1 MENYNDFEEAFGEK
15 AISPEE
21 KYVKF
26 WSTTVGRYYHNGSTK
41 FQISKAKDFYWKTK
55 ESDFEPY
62 KRELEENGEFCL
74 VFPDTVVSDNG
85 VRFKNFIVMHTEL
98 QKQSQ
103 YNAVMSYVPADLN
116 HMKMYKDKKYDYV
129 NKLKSKLEEY
139 EKKKNIVRNLEDYSV
154 EISYGK
160 NMDVSKC
167 DEKEKQNID
176 FYINRVIETVL
187 KEPNRPQCSDE
198 IWFQEQNGEFAL
210 CRDLIREGKVQKI
223 VTEETTYNVW
233 RINDDM
239 KNAET
244 CILIDCRPMYFVGE
258 SNIKG
263 KYIVIRVK
271 RDERKL
277 IYDKKSIRLHVMY
290 GEVHS

>member
-15 AISPEE
+15 AVLPEE

-26 WSTTVGRYYHNGSTK
+26 WGISVGKYYYSGSTQ
-41 FQISKAKDFYWKTK
+41 FQKTKVRDFRWKTK
-55 ESDFEPY
+55 ESDFEGR
-62 KRELEENGEFCL
+62 KLELEENGEFCL
-74 VFPDTVVSDNG
+74 VFPDSVVSDNG
-85 VRFKNFIVMHTEL
+85 IRYDNFIVVHGKDEKYNEM
-98 QKQSQ
+98 
-103 YNAVMSYVPADLN
+103 YNATASYVPADLN

-160 NMDVSKC
+160 NMDISKC

-187 KEPNRPQCSDE
+187 KEPNRPNGTSE
-198 IWFQEQNGEFAL
+198 IWFQEQNGDIVL
-210 CRDLIREGKVQKI
+210 CIDLIKEGKAQKEVI
-223 VTEETTYNVW
+223 GEDTYYFW
-233 RINDDM
+233 RINDNM

-244 CILIDCRPMYFVGE
+244 CILTDGQPMYFVGG

-263 KYIVIRVK
+263 KYIVICVRRNEHSK
-271 RDERKL
+271 TE
-277 IYDKKSIRLHVMY
+277 KKSIRLHVMY
-290 GEVHS
+290 GEVYN